1 MLHFQDRG
9 NFNAAALGALGN
21 TSTASQLMQVGA
33 PRLTHTPSAGGGG
46 ASAEFQPPYFPPPYM
61 PGHSQQPV
69 DFSHD
74 PYHAALHHH
83 QQHTGYPQ
91 NMLRQREEQ
100 VRAKTQF
107 SFL

>member
-1 MLHFQDRG
+1 
-9 NFNAAALGALGN
+9 
-21 TSTASQLMQVGA
+21 MQVGA
-33 PRLTHTPSAGGGG
+33 PRLTHTPSAGGGGG

-100 VRAKTQF
+100 VRYIYNIF
-107 SFL
+107 YILLWERYSIIVVIELLH